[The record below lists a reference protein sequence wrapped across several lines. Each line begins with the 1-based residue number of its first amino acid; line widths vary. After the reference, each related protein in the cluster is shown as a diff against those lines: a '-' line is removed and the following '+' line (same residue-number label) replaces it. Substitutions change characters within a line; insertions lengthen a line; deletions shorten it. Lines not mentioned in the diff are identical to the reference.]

1 MSARPCASA
10 MAQNGVRISTSTK
23 RTDVVPGTNQNVA
36 RIAQP
41 TDGNEFNTGIRRRWM
56 A

>member
-1 MSARPCASA
+1 
-10 MAQNGVRISTSTK
+10 MAQKGTRIRVSTK
-23 RTDVVPGTNQNVA
+23 ITDGLLGWNQNVA

-41 TDGNEFNTGIRRRWM
+41 TDGKELSTGRMRRVT